1 MNIKLPLSYQEI
13 VDEVVNFTDLPRQEV
28 EHKVWMQ
35 ALGEGV
41 VVQDAKH
48 FGVTPHEYDDK
59 MEQLYKEGYGLII
72 ETMVFW
78 ASHERQLWIQQAIER
93 IRLYAQKNNRPL
105 DELAILMLGD
115 GTGNDSL
122 ELVRNNFKINYFDIP
137 GSKTY
142 EFATKRFAHYDL
154 IGDSPKETL
163 LYERLRQRD
172 RVNLISDY
180 NYCLTSQ
187 YDVVLSF
194 EVLEHLTDPV
204 AAIRDINLMLKPDGI
219 AIITEAFSAVSDN
232 FPTHLKSNLKF
243 VNQTPFLF
251 LQNKMLMTWYSQK
264 SFFKFKPME
273 FVKKEKISLPD
284 FISLLK
290 DAKISRPY
298 LNNKIRK
305 LFAFGS

>member
-1 MNIKLPLSYQEI
+1 MNIKLPFSYQEI

-35 ALGEGV
+35 AIGEGPV
-41 VVQDAKH
+41 IQEAKH
-48 FGVTPHEYDDK
+48 FGVTPHQYDDK
-59 MEQLYKEGYGLII
+59 MEKLYKEGYGLII

-78 ASHERQLWIQQAIER
+78 ASQERQLWIQQAVER
-93 IRLYAQKNNRPL
+93 IRLYAQKNARAL
-105 DELAILMLGD
+105 DDLTILMLGD

-122 ELVRNNFKINYFDIP
+122 ELVNNGFKINYFDIP

-154 IGDSPKETL
+154 IGD
-163 LYERLRQRD
+163 

-180 NYCLTSQ
+180 KSCLTSQ
-187 YDVVLSF
+187 YDIVLSF
-194 EVLEHLTDPV
+194 EVLEHLTDPI
-204 AAIRDINLMLKPDGI
+204 AAIRDINSMLKTSGI
-219 AIITEAFSAVSDN
+219 AIITEAFSAVYDI

-243 VNQTPFLF
+243 ANQAPFIF
-251 LQNKMLMTWYSQK
+251 LQKKMLLTWYSQK

-273 FVKKEKISLPD
+273 FVKKERISLKD
-284 FISLLK
+284 FISLFK
-290 DAKISRPY
+290 DAKIRQPY
-298 LNNKIRK
+298 INAKIRK

>member
-1 MNIKLPLSYQEI
+1 MKIKLPCSYQEI
-13 VDEVVNFTDLPRQEV
+13 VDEVVNFTDLPREEV

-41 VVQDAKH
+41 VIQEAKH
-48 FGVTPHEYDDK
+48 FGVTPHQYDDK

-93 IRLYAQKNNRPL
+93 IRLYAQKNARGF
-105 DELAILMLGD
+105 DDLAILMLGD

-122 ELVRNNFKINYFDIP
+122 ELVINGFKINYFDIP

-142 EFATKRFAHYDL
+142 DFATKRFAHYDL
-154 IGDSPKETL
+154 IGD
-163 LYERLRQRD
+163 

-180 NYCLTSQ
+180 NSCLTSQ
-187 YDVVLSF
+187 YDIVLSF
-194 EVLEHLTDPV
+194 EVLEHLTDPI
-204 AAIRDINLMLKPDGI
+204 AAIRDINFMLKPDGI
-219 AIITEAFSAVSDN
+219 AIITEAFSAVFDN

-243 VNQTPFLF
+243 VNQTPFIF
-251 LQNKMLMTWYSQK
+251 LQNKMLLTWYSQK

-290 DAKISRPY
+290 DAKIRQPY
-298 LNNKIRK
+298 INAKIRK

>member
-13 VDEVVNFTDLPRQEV
+13 VDELVNFTDLPRPEV
-28 EHKVWMQ
+28 EHRVWMQ
-35 ALGEGV
+35 ALGEGTV
-41 VVQDAKH
+41 IQEAKH
-48 FGVTPHEYDDK
+48 FGVTPHQYDDK

-78 ASHERQLWIQQAIER
+78 ASHERQLWIEQAIER

-105 DELAILMLGD
+105 DDLAILMLGD

-154 IGDSPKETL
+154 IGD
-163 LYERLRQRD
+163 

-180 NYCLTSQ
+180 NSCLTSQ

-194 EVLEHLTDPV
+194 EVLEHLTDPI
-204 AAIRDINLMLKPDGI
+204 AAIRDINLMLKTDGI
-219 AIITEAFSAVSDN
+219 AIITEAFSAVYDN

-243 VNQTPFLF
+243 ANQTPFIF
-251 LQNKMLMTWYSQK
+251 LQNKMLLTWYSQK
-264 SFFKFKPME
+264 SFYKFKPME
-273 FVKKEKISLPD
+273 FVKQEKISLPD

-290 DAKISRPY
+290 DAKIRRPY
-298 LNNKIRK
+298 INAKMRK

>member
-1 MNIKLPLSYQEI
+1 MNIKLPFSYQEI
-13 VDEVVNFTDLPRQEV
+13 VDELVSFTDLPRQEV

-41 VVQDAKH
+41 VIEEAKH
-48 FGVTPHEYDDK
+48 FGVTPHQYDDK

-93 IRLYAQKNNRPL
+93 IRLYAQKNAR
-105 DELAILMLGD
+105 ELNDLSILMLGD

-122 ELVRNNFKINYFDIP
+122 ELVKNGFKINYFDIP

-154 IGDSPKETL
+154 IGD
-163 LYERLRQRD
+163 

-180 NYCLTSQ
+180 NSCLTSQ
-187 YDVVLSF
+187 YDIVLSF
-194 EVLEHLTDPV
+194 EVLEHLTDPI
-204 AAIRDINLMLKPDGI
+204 AAIRDINLMLKNSGI
-219 AIITEAFSAVSDN
+219 AIITEAFSAVYDN

-243 VNQTPFLF
+243 VNQTPFIF
-251 LQNKMLMTWYSQK
+251 LQNKMLLSWYSKK

-273 FVKKEKISLPD
+273 FVKQQKISLPD
-284 FISLLK
+284 FIFLLK
-290 DAKISRPY
+290 DAKIRQPY
-298 LNNKIRK
+298 INAKIRK
-305 LFAFGS
+305 LWAFGS

>member
-28 EHKVWMQ
+28 ERRVWMQ
-35 ALGEGV
+35 ALGEGT
-41 VVQDAKH
+41 VVQEAKH

-78 ASHERQLWIQQAIER
+78 ASQERQLWIQQAIER
-93 IRLYAQKNNRPL
+93 IRLYAQKNNRAL

-154 IGDSPKETL
+154 IGD
-163 LYERLRQRD
+163 

-180 NYCLTSQ
+180 NSCLTSQ

-204 AAIRDINLMLKPDGI
+204 AAIRDINLMLKTSGI
-219 AIITEAFSAVSDN
+219 AIITEAFSAVSEN
-232 FPTHLKSNLKF
+232 FPTHLQSNLKF
-243 VNQTPFLF
+243 ANQTPFFF
-251 LQNKMLMTWYSQK
+251 LQNKMLLTWYSQK
-264 SFFKFKPME
+264 SFFQFKPME
-273 FVKKEKISLPD
+273 FIKKEKISLPD

-290 DAKISRPY
+290 DAKIRRPY
-298 LNNKIRK
+298 INAKMRK

>member
-1 MNIKLPLSYQEI
+1 MNIKLPFSYQEI
-13 VDEVVNFTDLPRQEV
+13 VDELVSFTDLPRQEV

-41 VVQDAKH
+41 VIQEAKH
-48 FGVTPHEYDDK
+48 FGVTPHQYDDK

-93 IRLYAQKNNRPL
+93 IRLYAQKNAR
-105 DELAILMLGD
+105 ELNDLSILMLGD

-122 ELVRNNFKINYFDIP
+122 ELVKNGFKINYFDIP

-154 IGDSPKETL
+154 IGD
-163 LYERLRQRD
+163 

-180 NYCLTSQ
+180 NSCLTSQ
-187 YDVVLSF
+187 YDIVLSF
-194 EVLEHLTDPV
+194 EVLEHLTDPI
-204 AAIRDINLMLKPDGI
+204 AAIRDINLMLKNSGI
-219 AIITEAFSAVSDN
+219 AIITEAFSAVYDN

-243 VNQTPFLF
+243 VNQTPFIF
-251 LQNKMLMTWYSQK
+251 LQNKMLLSWYSKK

-273 FVKKEKISLPD
+273 FVKQQKISLPD
-284 FISLLK
+284 FIFLLK
-290 DAKISRPY
+290 DAKIRQPY
-298 LNNKIRK
+298 INAKIRK
-305 LFAFGS
+305 LWAFGS

>member
-1 MNIKLPLSYQEI
+1 MKIKLPFSYQEI
-13 VDEVVNFTDLPRQEV
+13 VDELVNFSDLPRQEV

-35 ALGEGV
+35 ALGEGTV
-41 VVQDAKH
+41 IQEAKH
-48 FGVTPHEYDDK
+48 FGVTPHQYDDK

-93 IRLYAQKNNRPL
+93 IRLYAQKNNRAL
-105 DELAILMLGD
+105 DDLAILMLGD

-142 EFATKRFAHYDL
+142 NFATKRFAHYDL
-154 IGDSPKETL
+154 IGD
-163 LYERLRQRD
+163 

-180 NYCLTSQ
+180 NSCLTSQ

-204 AAIRDINLMLKPDGI
+204 AAIRDINLMLTSYGI
-219 AIITEAFSAVSDN
+219 AIITEAFSAVYDN

-243 VNQTPFLF
+243 ANQTPFIF
-251 LQNKMLMTWYSQK
+251 LQNKMLLTWYSQK
-264 SFFKFKPME
+264 SLYKFKPME

-290 DAKISRPY
+290 DAKIRQPY
-298 LNNKIRK
+298 INTKIRK

>member
-1 MNIKLPLSYQEI
+1 MNIKLPCSYQEI
-13 VDEVVNFTDLPRQEV
+13 VDELVNFTDLPRHEV
-28 EHKVWMQ
+28 EHRVWMQ
-35 ALGEGV
+35 ALGEGTV
-41 VVQDAKH
+41 IQEAKH
-48 FGVTPHEYDDK
+48 FGVTPHQYDDK

-93 IRLYAQKNNRPL
+93 IRLYAQKNNRAL
-105 DELAILMLGD
+105 DDLTILMLGD

-122 ELVRNNFKINYFDIP
+122 ELVKNNFKINYFDIP

-142 EFATKRFAHYDL
+142 NFATKRFAHYDL
-154 IGDSPKETL
+154 IGD
-163 LYERLRQRD
+163 

-180 NYCLTSQ
+180 NSCLTSQ

-204 AAIRDINLMLKPDGI
+204 AAIRDINLMLKSSGI
-219 AIITEAFSAVSDN
+219 AIITEAFSAVYDN

-243 VNQTPFLF
+243 ANQTPFIF
-251 LQNKMLMTWYSQK
+251 LQNKMLLTWYSQK
-264 SFFKFKPME
+264 SLYKFKPME

-290 DAKISRPY
+290 DVKIRRPY
-298 LNNKIRK
+298 INAKMRK
-305 LFAFGS
+305 LLAFGS

>member
-13 VDEVVNFTDLPRQEV
+13 VDELVNFTDLPRQEV

-41 VVQDAKH
+41 VIQEAKH
-48 FGVTPHEYDDK
+48 FGVTPHQYDDK

-78 ASHERQLWIQQAIER
+78 ASQERQLWIQQAIER
-93 IRLYAQKNNRPL
+93 IRLYAQKNARAL
-105 DELAILMLGD
+105 DDLTILMLGD

-122 ELVRNNFKINYFDIP
+122 ELVRNNFQINYFDIP

-154 IGDSPKETL
+154 IGN
-163 LYERLRQRD
+163 

-180 NYCLTSQ
+180 NSCLTSQ
-187 YDVVLSF
+187 YDIVLSF
-194 EVLEHLTDPV
+194 EVLEHLTDPI
-204 AAIRDINLMLKPDGI
+204 AAIRDINFMLKPDGI
-219 AIITEAFSAVSDN
+219 AIITEAFSAVFDN

-243 VNQTPFLF
+243 ANQTPFIF
-251 LQNKMLMTWYSQK
+251 LQNKMLLTWYSQK

-273 FVKKEKISLPD
+273 FVKKEKISLKD

-290 DAKISRPY
+290 DAKIRRPY
-298 LNNKIRK
+298 LNAKIRK

>member
-1 MNIKLPLSYQEI
+1 MNIKLPCSYQEI
-13 VDEVVNFTDLPRQEV
+13 VDELVNFTDLPRQEV
-28 EHKVWMQ
+28 EHRVWMQ
-35 ALGEGV
+35 ALGEGT
-41 VVQDAKH
+41 VVQEAKH
-48 FGVTPHEYDDK
+48 FGVTFHEYDDK

-78 ASHERQLWIQQAIER
+78 ASQERQLWIQQAVER
-93 IRLYAQKNNRPL
+93 IRLYAQKNNRAL
-105 DELAILMLGD
+105 DDLAILMLGD

-142 EFATKRFAHYDL
+142 NFATKRFAHYDL
-154 IGDSPKETL
+154 IGD
-163 LYERLRQRD
+163 

-180 NYCLTSQ
+180 NSCLTSQ

-243 VNQTPFLF
+243 ANQTPFLF
-251 LQNKMLMTWYSQK
+251 LQNKMLLTWYSQK

-298 LNNKIRK
+298 INAKMRK
-305 LFAFGS
+305 LWSFSS

>member
-13 VDEVVNFTDLPRQEV
+13 VDELVNFTDLPRQEV
-28 EHKVWMQ
+28 EHRVWMQ
-35 ALGEGV
+35 ALGEGTV
-41 VVQDAKH
+41 IQEAKH
-48 FGVTPHEYDDK
+48 FGVTPHQYDDK

-78 ASHERQLWIQQAIER
+78 ASQERQLWIQQAIER
-93 IRLYAQKNNRPL
+93 IRLYAQKNNRAL

-154 IGDSPKETL
+154 IGD
-163 LYERLRQRD
+163 

-180 NYCLTSQ
+180 NSCLTSQ

-204 AAIRDINLMLKPDGI
+204 AAIRDINLMLKTSGI
-219 AIITEAFSAVSDN
+219 AIITEAFAAVFDN

-243 VNQTPFLF
+243 ANQTPFLF
-251 LQNKMLMTWYSQK
+251 LQNKMLLTWYSQK
-264 SFFKFKPME
+264 SFFEFKPME
-273 FVKKEKISLPD
+273 FVKQEKISLSD

-290 DAKISRPY
+290 DAKIRQPY
-298 LNNKIRK
+298 INAKMRK

>member
-13 VDEVVNFTDLPRQEV
+13 VDELVNFTDLPRQEV

-41 VVQDAKH
+41 VIQEAKH

-93 IRLYAQKNNRPL
+93 IRLYAQKNARAL
-105 DELAILMLGD
+105 DDLTILMLGD

-122 ELVRNNFKINYFDIP
+122 ELVKNNFKINYFDIP

-142 EFATKRFAHYDL
+142 EFATKQFAHYDL
-154 IGDSPKETL
+154 IG
-163 LYERLRQRD
+163 D

-180 NYCLTSQ
+180 NSCLTSE

-194 EVLEHLTDPV
+194 EVLEHLTDPI

-219 AIITEAFSAVSDN
+219 AIITEAFSAVYDN
-232 FPTHLKSNLKF
+232 FPTHFKSNLKF
-243 VNQTPFLF
+243 VNQTPFIF
-251 LQNKMLMTWYSQK
+251 LQNKMLLTWYSQK
-264 SFFKFKPME
+264 SFFQFKPME

-290 DAKISRPY
+290 DAKIRQPY
-298 LNNKIRK
+298 INAKMRK
-305 LFAFGS
+305 LLAFGS